1 MRTLFGI
8 IIVCLGLLVM
18 LVALVH
24 GASDAFLIANWA
36 GIGVGAWFS
45 LIGCILIPSKKND

>member
-1 MRTLFGI
+1 MRKFGI

-18 LVALVH
+18 LAALVH
-24 GASDAFLIANWA
+24 GVAKNFSVPDWA

-45 LIGCILIPSKKND
+45 LIGCILIPSKKRN